1 VVVSLGV
8 CLERISQLWVG
19 GLPPVLRVQRC
30 CTPRT
35 GRKGPTHILHCVL
48 VLLCASAC
56 ASTTST
62 TRELPV
68 GMGTLGS
75 YLDGCQAEAGDDGI
89 ARTRCPDGIML
100 AARTR
105 TVGVAEPAYRA
116 EAFGM
121 ASLVPGGRLVWDQ
134 VSVATEGPSGLV
146 DRARALTPG
155 TDVASAT
162 LVGVVR
168 SVGAND
174 VEEVWCSASDAAGA
188 QRCQDLLGVVLSR
201 PTESAPSETS
211 STTSGEV
218 AATSAK
224 PSGKNGAPVTL
235 FGRSVSL
242 PTTCAGKAVDDGV
255 DAKCEDGAS
264 LSWRKFEEMSEAT
277 SMLHATLE
285 ALGDS
290 SEGEAYP
297 CTIAGES
304 AQCEEHE
311 RAAAGLA
318 YVDAKPIAV
327 LCLNVD
333 APRAHS
339 LCKAVLVPKR

>member
-1 VVVSLGV
+1 M
-8 CLERISQLWVG
+8 
-19 GLPPVLRVQRC
+19 
-30 CTPRT
+30 
-35 GRKGPTHILHCVL
+35 
-48 VLLCASAC
+48 
-56 ASTTST
+56 
-62 TRELPV
+62 

-75 YLDGCQAEAGDDGI
+75 YLDGCQPEAGDDGI
-89 ARTRCPDGIML
+89 ARTRCPDGIMI

-105 TVGVAEPAYRA
+105 TIGVAEPAYRA

-121 ASLVPGGRLVWDQ
+121 ASQVAGGRLVWDQ
-134 VSVATEGPSGLV
+134 VSVATEGPSGIV

-201 PTESAPSETS
+201 PTESAPSDAAPARETMTTT
-211 STTSGEV
+211 TTSAE
-218 AATSAK
+218 ALATS
-224 PSGKNGAPVTL
+224 NGATGASVKSGPVTL

-242 PTTCAGKAVDDGV
+242 PTTCAGKAVEDGV
-255 DAKCEDGAS
+255 DAHCADGSS

-285 ALGDS
+285 ALGTS
-290 SEGEAYP
+290 SEGEAYA

-304 AQCEEHE
+304 GQCEEHD

-318 YVDAKPIAV
+318 YVDAKPVAI

-333 APRAHS
+333 TPRTHS
-339 LCKAVLVPKR
+339 LCKAVLVPAKR

>member
-1 VVVSLGV
+1 VAVS
-8 CLERISQLWVG
+8 
-19 GLPPVLRVQRC
+19 
-30 CTPRT
+30 
-35 GRKGPTHILHCVL
+35 VL
-48 VLLCASAC
+48 VGVVLGGVAC

-75 YLDGCQAEAGDDGI
+75 YLDGCQPEAGDDGI

-121 ASLVPGGRLVWDQ
+121 ASQVAGGRLVWDQ

-168 SVGAND
+168 SVSSNE
-174 VEEVWCSASDAAGA
+174 VEEVWCSSGDAVGA

-201 PTESAPSETS
+201 PAESAPADPPKAVTEGEGKEP
-211 STTSGEV
+211 ST
-218 AATSAK
+218 ANKSAK
-224 PSGKNGAPVTL
+224 AGAPVTL

-242 PTTCAGKAVDDGV
+242 PTTCSASAVDGGV
-255 DAKCEDGAS
+255 DAKCQDGAS
-264 LSWRKFEEMSEAT
+264 LSWRTFEEMSEAT

-285 ALGDS
+285 ALGNS
-290 SEGEAYP
+290 GEGETYP

-311 RAAAGLA
+311 RAAAGIA
-318 YVDAKPIAV
+318 YVDAKPVAI
-327 LCLNVD
+327 LCLNVE

-339 LCKAVLVPKR
+339 LCKAVLVPAKR

>member
-1 VVVSLGV
+1 MAVPFCV
-8 CLERISQLWVG
+8 CLIVS
-19 GLPPVLRVQRC
+19 
-30 CTPRT
+30 
-35 GRKGPTHILHCVL
+35 
-48 VLLCASAC
+48 C

-75 YLDGCQAEAGDDGI
+75 YLEGCQPEAGDDGI
-89 ARTRCPDGIML
+89 ARTRCADGIML

-105 TVGVAEPAYRA
+105 TVGVSEPAYRA
-116 EAFGM
+116 EAYGM
-121 ASLVPGGRLVWDQ
+121 AAQVAGGRLVWDQ
-134 VSVATEGPSGLV
+134 VAVATEGPSGLV

-174 VEEVWCSASDAAGA
+174 VEEVWCTASDGAGA
-188 QRCQDLLGVVLSR
+188 QRCQDLLGIVLSR
-201 PTESAPSETS
+201 PTESAPDDSASVSS
-211 STTSGEV
+211 STPASPSTSEEV
-218 AATSAK
+218 AAAK
-224 PSGKNGAPVTL
+224 PKTNGASSAPVTL

-242 PTTCAGKAVDDGV
+242 PTTCAAKVVEDGV
-255 DAKCEDGAS
+255 DAKCSDGAS
-264 LSWRKFEEMSEAT
+264 LSWRKLEEMSEAS

-285 ALGDS
+285 ALGTTT
-290 SEGEAYP
+290 EGEPYP

-318 YVDAKPIAV
+318 YVDGKPVAI

-333 APRAHS
+333 HPRAHS

>member
-1 VVVSLGV
+1 
-8 CLERISQLWVG
+8 
-19 GLPPVLRVQRC
+19 
-30 CTPRT
+30 
-35 GRKGPTHILHCVL
+35 
-48 VLLCASAC
+48 
-56 ASTTST
+56 
-62 TRELPV
+62 
-68 GMGTLGS
+68 MGTLGS

-116 EAFGM
+116 EAYGM
-121 ASLVPGGRLVWDQ
+121 AALVAGGRLVWDQ
-134 VSVATEGPSGLV
+134 VAVATEGPSGLV

-168 SVGAND
+168 SVGTND
-174 VEEVWCSASDAAGA
+174 VEEVWCSAGDAAGA

-201 PTESAPSETS
+201 PTESAPSEGESATVSMS
-211 STTSGEV
+211 SIPAGT
-218 AATSAK
+218 AK
-224 PSGKNGAPVTL
+224 PGAKGGAHVTL

-242 PTTCAGKAVDDGV
+242 PTTCAANAVEDGV
-255 DAKCEDGAS
+255 DAKCEDGSS

-285 ALGDS
+285 ALGDT
-290 SEGEAYP
+290 SEGDSYP

-304 AQCEEHE
+304 ATCEEHE